1 MKHNSIKTGIFKKF
15 FITDSLIIIF
25 ILLSLVSF
33 AINKIQDN
41 YKDEQ
46 LFLNKRVIDDV
57 TTFINR
63 QHSTSKI
70 IVENLYNDYSYLND
84 MIKYL
89 NSPIEDY
96 LKYKLDSFLESN
108 KVYYKGVESFLE
120 KSFESNN
127 TIERITLYSYIK
139 DEIYV
144 FTKSKGIRTYKLNV
158 DENGQYDS
166 VEEAISKKLD
176 ELYGDEN
183 EYKYNI
189 YRDLRDPDHLNKI
202 GIIGFTYSVNDIK
215 EILSKY
221 EKSTSRITLI
231 AMDETVIYNS
241 EKKGVGEKYP
251 YAESLLAGNSVVK
264 LEEPSYID
272 FKLNNSGIT
281 VIGSIP
287 EAIIKRYGVNAY
299 TAIILLG
306 ISLLIIAEI
315 MIYIKSKK
323 LEMKIN
329 NVLYAM
335 EAVEKGDFSVKIPV
349 DNSNDEISLISYNFN
364 SMCKKLEK
372 YINKSYVAELNQKKA
387 ELISLENQINPHFLY
402 NTLESIR
409 MKAVCNGDKE
419 VGKMLY
425 ILATLFRFQVKE
437 KGIITIAQEV
447 KYAKMYLELFKFKY
461 DNNYEYY
468 FYYDEDILSN
478 EIMKLTIQ
486 PLVENYL
493 VHGINMDSNNN
504 VVIITIRKVEDYIE
518 IEIKDNGVGIED
530 IKLNEI
536 KEKLH
541 KGEYN
546 GNSIGLINVHERIR
560 MYYGKKYGVSI
571 EKGEIEGTK
580 VTVKVPCKGVVDNV

>member
-25 ILLSLVSF
+25 ILISLVTF

-46 LFLNKRVIDDV
+46 LFLNKRIIDDV

-89 NSPIEDY
+89 NSPIQEY
-96 LKYKLDSFLESN
+96 LKYKLDSFLESS
-108 KVYYKGVESFLE
+108 KVNYKGVESFLE
-120 KSFESNN
+120 KAFDSNN
-127 TIERITLYSYIK
+127 TIERITLYSYVK

-158 DENGQYDS
+158 DENAQYDS

-176 ELYGDEN
+176 ELYEDEN
-183 EYKYNI
+183 KYNI
-189 YRDLRDPDHLNKI
+189 YRDLRDPNNLNKI
-202 GIIGFTYSVNDIK
+202 GIITFTYSVNDIK
-215 EILSKY
+215 EILEKY
-221 EKSTSRITLI
+221 EKSVSRITLI

-251 YAESLLAGNSVVK
+251 YSETLLAGNSVVK

-287 EAIIKRYGVNAY
+287 EVIIKRHGVNAY

-329 NVLYAM
+329 NILYAM

-349 DNSNDEISLISYNFN
+349 ENSNDEISLISYNFN

-409 MKAVCNGDKE
+409 MKAICNGDKE

-571 EKGEIEGTK
+571 ENGEIEGTK
-580 VTVKVPCKGVVDNV
+580 VTVKVPCKGVGDNV